1 MVMIPAQFTGVG
13 IADHVVGKDRRT
25 HSSEGCAPVLQL
37 RSQPPLLCVGGV
49 PGVTVRAED
58 RRNAFLLPGREIEIA
73 AQEKTRCGF
82 ERHVF
87 HSVALVVALRM
98 TEWVQWCFLRERV
111 KSRTFEDTGTHFRSA
126 FGP

>member
-1 MVMIPAQFTGVG
+1 M
-13 IADHVVGKDRRT
+13 
-25 HSSEGCAPVLQL
+25 
-37 RSQPPLLCVGGV
+37 
-49 PGVTVRAED
+49 TVRAED

-111 KSRTFEDTGTHFRSA
+111 MSRTFEDTGAHFRSA